1 MRLRQNSIITNL
13 DTTDALTAV
22 KDEIPDVSD
31 LVKKSRLWCK
41 KTEIEKNILAL
52 LSITN
57 SWIED
62 LMQR

>member
-41 KTEIEKNILAL
+41 KTEIEKIF
-52 LSITN
+52 
-57 SWIED
+57 
-62 LMQR
+62 

>member
-31 LVKKSRLWCK
+31 LVKKSKL
-41 KTEIEKNILAL
+41 
-52 LSITN
+52 
-57 SWIED
+57 
-62 LMQR
+62 